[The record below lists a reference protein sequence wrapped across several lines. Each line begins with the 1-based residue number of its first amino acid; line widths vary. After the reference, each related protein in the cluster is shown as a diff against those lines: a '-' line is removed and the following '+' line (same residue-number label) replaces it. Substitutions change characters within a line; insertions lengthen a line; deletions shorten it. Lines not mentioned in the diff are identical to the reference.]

1 MRKPRPNPDIGEPAP
16 SPTDPDQP
24 PDDVTRLLLDARQRP
39 EALEQVLPVVYAELR
54 RIAGRQM
61 SRERAGHTL
70 GATGLV
76 HEAYLRLVDQTRV
89 EWQDRAH
96 FFGIA
101 ARLMRQILIDHARR
115 RSSAKRGGG
124 LERTDVDERHG
135 EDSRLEEL
143 LVLDDALDRL
153 EQVEPRLCRI
163 VEYRYFAGL
172 TEPEVAELLGVT
184 PRTVQRDWRKARA
197 WLYARLY
204 PSAGATV
211 P

>member
-1 MRKPRPNPDIGEPAP
+1 MIRRPTTLPG
-16 SPTDPDQP
+16 S
-24 PDDVTRLLLDARQRP
+24 LLDARERP
-39 EALEQVLPVVYAELR
+39 EALDQVLPAVYAELR
-54 RIAGRQM
+54 RIASRQM
-61 SRERAGHTL
+61 RHERAGHTL

-89 EWQDRAH
+89 EWRDRAH
-96 FFGIA
+96 FFGVA

-115 RSSAKRGGG
+115 RAAAKRGGAVD
-124 LERTDVDERHG
+124 RTDVDDRLG
-135 EDSRLEEL
+135 EESHLEEL
-143 LVLDDALDRL
+143 LVLDDALNRL
-153 EQVEPRLCRI
+153 EELEPRLCRI

-204 PSAGATV
+204 PSAGAGTR
-211 P
+211 